1 MIFLIKVSVEKR
13 NYDMWQNIHIYGYV
27 LDFPWQWQLKRC
39 CSRVIQMC
47 GPLGTYQCSCKGLGF
62 SSLRLD
68 SSSVLLTRGGFVA
81 PPARSWTGGPWLPLQ
96 LSVLT
101 AFAFILHTVAV
112 EWNGWGLACTFFA
125 LSLSRLVPMVR
136 INFGGALSDVC
147 LKFLLKY
154 CKCDHENHR
163 DLPADKSQNQSCEKS
178 FVKFLGLFFSVCLH
192 FSTPE
197 I

>member
-1 MIFLIKVSVEKR
+1 
-13 NYDMWQNIHIYGYV
+13 
-27 LDFPWQWQLKRC
+27 
-39 CSRVIQMC
+39 
-47 GPLGTYQCSCKGLGF
+47 
-62 SSLRLD
+62 
-68 SSSVLLTRGGFVA
+68 
-81 PPARSWTGGPWLPLQ
+81 
-96 LSVLT
+96 
-101 AFAFILHTVAV
+101 
-112 EWNGWGLACTFFA
+112 
-125 LSLSRLVPMVR
+125 MVR

-197 I
+197 IKIPASPLLQTFLSVLIQSCSGMLLCHMSSQWQAEGGCQSQLGACITTHSVVIQIVDNIIIMQKRK